1 MERHTVL
8 SSQRP
13 PPVGLAPTQKH
24 NNTLIRTTW
33 HELCASTENKY
44 AGRHRWAS
52 RRCSEDANAWIWNCY
67 SPTQKRKRCTY
78 YDQIVMH
85 KHTTHKLLQATHTHN
100 SHQSKF
106 FAFLFFIKKNQV
118 CLGFVQSVVQS
129 CSCSGWWSAYNGYCT
144 YRYTRLHLRW
154 NHSVG
159 ITQNSRSIQ
168 ARLCD
173 YAKQTWTPAAGL
185 ETAPIDGW
193 RHVLDLLKLRVHF
206 CAHWMY

>member
-1 MERHTVL
+1 MGVKEVQRGCKCMDLKLLFSHPKKKKMHILWSNSHAQAHNTQATPHTH
-8 SSQRP
+8 
-13 PPVGLAPTQKH
+13 TIHTK
-24 NNTLIRTTW
+24 
-33 HELCASTENKY
+33 
-44 AGRHRWAS
+44 
-52 RRCSEDANAWIWNCY
+52 ANA
-67 SPTQKRKRCTY
+67 
-78 YDQIVMH
+78 
-85 KHTTHKLLQATHTHN
+85 
-100 SHQSKF
+100 

-118 CLGFVQSVVQS
+118 CLGFVQSLVQS
-129 CSCSGWWSAYNGYCT
+129 CSCSGWWSAYNRYCT

-173 YAKQTWTPAAGL
+173 YAKQTWMPAAGL